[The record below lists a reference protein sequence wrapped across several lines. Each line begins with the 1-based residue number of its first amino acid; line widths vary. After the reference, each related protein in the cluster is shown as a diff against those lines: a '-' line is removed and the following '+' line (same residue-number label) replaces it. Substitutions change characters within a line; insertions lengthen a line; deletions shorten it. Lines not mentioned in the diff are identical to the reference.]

1 MAFHPKT
8 RHPQAV
14 TPGGT
19 GATLRPGVCLGG
31 ARIRVPSLG
40 KLGIPPETSNSYCL
54 PGRAGGT
61 PNVLARSHQ
70 AGATY
75 SPSRQTGRRPT
86 ADAYRLSA
94 SSDDRIE
101 EVRPRT

>member
-1 MAFHPKT
+1 MAFHPET
-8 RHPQAV
+8 RHPQSV

-40 KLGIPPETSNSYCL
+40 KPGIPPETSNFYCL

-61 PNVLARSHQ
+61 PNVLDVLVDDRPALSAVADRF
-70 AGATY
+70 
-75 SPSRQTGRRPT
+75 RQDL
-86 ADAYRLSA
+86 ADAGIGNGRYGYS
-94 SSDDRIE
+94 
-101 EVRPRT
+101 VPM